1 MTTTGARPTGAR
13 PTACAGAPTTS
24 TTALRERKSDR

>member
-13 PTACAGAPTTS
+13 PTAGAPTTS